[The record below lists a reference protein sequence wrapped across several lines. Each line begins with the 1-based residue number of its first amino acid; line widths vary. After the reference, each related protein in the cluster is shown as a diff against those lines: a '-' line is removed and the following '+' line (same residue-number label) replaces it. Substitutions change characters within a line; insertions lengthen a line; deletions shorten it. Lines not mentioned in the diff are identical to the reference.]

1 MDNEKERTKKAVI
14 DSAFFIQGADV
25 EGLTTPG
32 VVEEVKDPKSR
43 LFLEGLI
50 SAGKV
55 KVVLPSKESVE
66 IVRKAAKKTG
76 ELGELSEAD
85 IEVLALAYEVNGI
98 LLTDDYN
105 LQNIAKTLG
114 IEFRTLKRGIRRVIR
129 WNYVCIGCG
138 KKFEEMPPD
147 GICPDCGSP
156 VRLIPKRKRKKRK
169 RKKRP

>member
-1 MDNEKERTKKAVI
+1 MREDGKIQVI
-14 DSAFFIQGADV
+14 DAAIFIQGMDV
-25 EGLTTPG
+25 EGVTTPK
-32 VVEEVKDPKSR
+32 VIEEVKDPESR

-55 KVVLPSKESVE
+55 RVLVPSRESIEAV
-66 IVRKAAKKTG
+66 KDAARRTG

-85 IEVLALAYEVNGI
+85 VEILALAYELNGV
-98 LLTDDYN
+98 LFTDDYN

-114 IEFRTLKRGIRRVIR
+114 IEFKTLKRGIKRVIR

-138 KKFEEMPPD
+138 RKFEEEPPG

-156 VRLIPKRKRKKRK
+156 VRLIPRRRRRKRPGRA
-169 RKKRP
+169 RRS

>member
-1 MDNEKERTKKAVI
+1 MKAQVI
-14 DSAFFIQGADV
+14 DTAIFIQGVDV
-25 EGLTTPG
+25 EGVTTPK
-32 VVEEVKDPKSR
+32 VVDEVKDPESR

-55 KVVLPSKESVE
+55 RVLQPSRESIRAVME
-66 IVRKAAKKTG
+66 AAKKTG

-85 IEVLALAYEVNGI
+85 LEVLALAYELKGV

-114 IEFRTLKRGIRRVIR
+114 MEFKTLKRGIKRVIR

-138 KKFEEMPPD
+138 KRFKEMPPE
-147 GICPDCGSP
+147 GVCPDCGSP
-156 VRLIPKRKRKKRK
+156 VRLIPKRKRKKR
-169 RKKRP
+169 RFHP